1 MTQSLRNCCTFT
13 TMKHLPSFIIIGLFA
28 FTLHAQNAVPPEGKS
43 DPFVKNAAGEVAA
56 GAKVDD
62 SWKQCV
68 ITVEAYALD
77 RSDAAA
83 VLDTER
89 GGAARYRRVLDLAK
103 AGKARL
109 QILEGLTTKGGQRAV
124 IESIDEVR
132 YPTEFSPPET
142 AKGQAM
148 PTAWETRNVGD
159 ALELEP
165 VIAPN
170 GRTCDINLVP
180 QHNQLA
186 EFRDMPDVAGALL
199 ISQPIFNTQKIT
211 TSTTV
216 ADGEPHYLGTMNPT
230 APQGIA
236 QGSAPSEIWLAF
248 LHVSIQGPPP
258 AKPQPKGKASAK
270 QAEGEVSQ
278 PVELQYSCYSL
289 DRAEAQAILAA
300 PAPMNAPWERVKA
313 LMAEKK
319 ARLEHITTIQTKSG
333 QRAIVEEIQ
342 EVRYGTEYTPEKR
355 VGSTETTRRTVTNQV
370 GEKKPDPKADST
382 SNSTETITT
391 NRTDAKS
398 EIIPGYTTAFETR
411 NTGVTVEVE
420 PVVGPDGLV
429 VDLNHVI
436 QSVKAIGNLKA
447 TGIAAH
453 YPPQPLFE
461 TSKVTTSQSVPV
473 DLPVLVSTLNPPGAD
488 GVNDRTD
495 SGRTYLL
502 FVRATL
508 GEP

>member
-1 MTQSLRNCCTFT
+1 
-13 TMKHLPSFIIIGLFA
+13 MKHLPSFILIGLFA

-43 DPFVKNAAGEVAA
+43 DPFVKNAAGEVTG
-56 GAKVDD
+56 GAKATD

-77 RSDAAA
+77 RTEAAA
-83 VLDTER
+83 LLDTER
-89 GGAARYRRVLDLAK
+89 GSAARYRRVLDLAK

-109 QILEGLTTKGGQRAV
+109 EILEGLTTKSGQRAV

-132 YPTEFSPPET
+132 YPVEFSPPET
-142 AKGQAM
+142 AKGQAT

-159 ALELEP
+159 TFELEP

-170 GRTCDINLVP
+170 GRICDINLAP
-180 QHNQLA
+180 QHTHLA
-186 EFRDMPDVAGALL
+186 EFRDLPDMAGALL

-211 TSTTV
+211 TSTAVT
-216 ADGEPHYLGTMNPT
+216 DGEPHYLGTMNPT

-236 QGSAPSEIWLAF
+236 RGGAPSEIWLAF

-258 AKPQPKGKASAK
+258 AKAKAPAK
-270 QAEGEVSQ
+270 QAEGEMSQ

-289 DRAEAQAILAA
+289 DRADAQAILAA
-300 PAPMNAPWERVKA
+300 PAPMNAPWEKVKA
-313 LMAEKK
+313 LVAEKK

-370 GEKKPDPKADST
+370 GEKKSDQKSDST

-420 PVVGPDGLV
+420 PVVGPDGLI

-436 QSVKAIGNLKA
+436 QSVKANGNLKA
-447 TGIAAH
+447 TGIAGH

-461 TSKVTTSQSVPV
+461 TSKVTTSQCVPL
-473 DLPVLVSTLNPPGAD
+473 DLQVLVSTLNPPGAD